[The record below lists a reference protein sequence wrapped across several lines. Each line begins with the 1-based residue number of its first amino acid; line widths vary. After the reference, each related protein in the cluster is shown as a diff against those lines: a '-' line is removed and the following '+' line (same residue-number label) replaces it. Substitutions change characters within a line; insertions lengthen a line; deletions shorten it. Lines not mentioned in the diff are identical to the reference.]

1 MKIYLIRHTSLDIE
15 PDIFYG
21 QSDIDVSDNFENEV
35 KNIKRKIADYN
46 IIEGKI
52 KIYSSP
58 LKRCRKLANELFQEF
73 IIDDRLKELNFGDWE
88 NRRIKDIPLNLLES
102 WKKNIMNFQ
111 IPNGESNDDF
121 FLRLRDFCDHIINQ
135 GNDIVIVAHAGSIN
149 CIISYLAKI
158 PFNKLV
164 IENWKRI
171 GFGSISRL
179 VKKNKKFD
187 LDLFGV

>member
-35 KNIKRKIADYN
+35 KIIKKKIAKYN

>member
-88 NRRIKDIPLNLLES
+88 NRRIKDIPTNLLES

-135 GNDIVIVAHAGSIN
+135 DNDIVIVAHAGSIN

-171 GFGSISRL
+171 GYGSISRL
-179 VKKNKKFD
+179 IKKNKKFD